1 LFAFLKAKIKLKKA
15 AMPDFFLLNH
25 LQYPYFWKKIAMSF
39 IPDQIDMCIM
49 DILQEDARTTNKEI
63 ASRLG
68 KSVTSV
74 FERVKRLEAEGYILR
89 YIAVLNKNKLGK
101 NLVAYTSVTLK
112 EHGHDRLVAFEQ
124 KINTFPEVME
134 CYKMNGQFD
143 YLLKVLVADME
154 AYELFNINKLSKL
167 ENISK
172 IRSLFVLAE
181 TKQEVELPLKA
192 ALPVKLQY
200 KNK

>member
-1 LFAFLKAKIKLKKA
+1 
-15 AMPDFFLLNH
+15 
-25 LQYPYFWKKIAMSF
+25 MSF

-68 KSVTSV
+68 KSVTSI

-89 YIAVLNKNKLGK
+89 YIAVLNRNKLGK

-112 EHGHDRLVAFEQ
+112 EHGHDRLLAFEH
-124 KINTFPEVME
+124 KINSFPEVME

-154 AYELFNINKLSKL
+154 AYEQFNLSKLSKL
-167 ENISK
+167 DNIYK

-181 TKQEVELPLKA
+181 SKFEVDLNLTTGMQT
-192 ALPVKLQY
+192 KLQH
-200 KNK
+200 KK

>member
-1 LFAFLKAKIKLKKA
+1 
-15 AMPDFFLLNH
+15 
-25 LQYPYFWKKIAMSF
+25 MSF

-68 KSVTSV
+68 KSVTSI

-112 EHGHDRLVAFEQ
+112 EHGHDRLPAFEQ

-154 AYELFNINKLSKL
+154 AYEQFNLTKLSQL
-167 ENISK
+167 DNIYK

-181 TKQEVELPLKA
+181 SKCEVELNLKTGMQIK
-192 ALPVKLQY
+192 PQH

>member
-1 LFAFLKAKIKLKKA
+1 
-15 AMPDFFLLNH
+15 
-25 LQYPYFWKKIAMSF
+25 MSF

-63 ASRLG
+63 AARLG
-68 KSVTSV
+68 KSITSV
-74 FERVKRLEAEGYILR
+74 FERVKRLETEGYILR

-112 EHGHDRLVAFEQ
+112 EHGHDRLLAFEQ

-143 YLLKVLVADME
+143 YLLKVLIADME
-154 AYELFNINKLSKL
+154 AYEQFNLIKLSKL
-167 ENISK
+167 ENIYK

-181 TKQEVELPLKA
+181 TKQEVELNLKTG
-192 ALPVKLQY
+192 LQLQLQR

>member
-1 LFAFLKAKIKLKKA
+1 
-15 AMPDFFLLNH
+15 MT
-25 LQYPYFWKKIAMSF
+25 F

-68 KSVTSV
+68 KSVTSI
-74 FERVKRLEAEGYILR
+74 FERVKRLEAEGYIQR
-89 YIAVLNKNKLGK
+89 YIAVLNKHKLGK

-112 EHGHDRLVAFEQ
+112 EHGHDRLLSFEQ
-124 KINTFPEVME
+124 KINSFPEVME

-154 AYELFNINKLSKL
+154 AYEVFNLTKLSRL
-167 ENISK
+167 DNIYK
-172 IRSLFVLAE
+172 IRSLFVLSE
-181 TKQEVELPLKA
+181 TKHEVELNLKTNWQA
-192 ALPVKLQY
+192 KLVP

>member
-1 LFAFLKAKIKLKKA
+1 
-15 AMPDFFLLNH
+15 
-25 LQYPYFWKKIAMSF
+25 MSF

-68 KSVTSV
+68 KSVTSI

-112 EHGHDRLVAFEQ
+112 EHGQDRLPAFEQ

-154 AYELFNINKLSKL
+154 AYEQFNLTKLSKL
-167 ENISK
+167 DNIYK

-181 TKQEVELPLKA
+181 SKFEVELNLKTGMQT
-192 ALPVKLQY
+192 KLQP

>member
-1 LFAFLKAKIKLKKA
+1 
-15 AMPDFFLLNH
+15 
-25 LQYPYFWKKIAMSF
+25 MSY

-68 KSVTSV
+68 KSVTLV
-74 FERVKRLEAEGYILR
+74 FERVKRLEAEQYIMR

-112 EHGHDRLVAFEQ
+112 EHGHDRLLAFEQ

-154 AYELFNINKLSKL
+154 EYEVFNVRKLSTL
-167 ENISK
+167 DNIYK

-181 TKQEVELPLKA
+181 TKQEVELNLKA
-192 ALPVKLQY
+192 NLQAKLQH